1 MIARNDLLS
10 AVKSLQD
17 AANRHAIDEV
27 MAMFV
32 DDAEFE
38 LGGLPR
44 LVGKKE
50 IRSIFEY
57 DAGVNSKIELTNCAV
72 TADTVNCQ
80 FVETNDRLRLAGVDR
95 LVYQSCVLSF
105 GKRLIRSWRAA
116 PDPEAVRAVG
126 QFWNAAGQWIASHF
140 PTDYSR
146 LFTREGHF
154 IRSRENGE
162 RAVQLA
168 KQYLSTAS
176 F

>member
-1 MIARNDLLS
+1 MNTRNDLLS
-10 AVKSLQD
+10 AVKALQD
-17 AANRHAIDEV
+17 AANRHATDEV
-27 MAMFV
+27 MAIFA

-38 LGGLPR
+38 LEGLVR

-57 DAGVNSKIELTNCAV
+57 DAGVNSKIELINCNV

-80 FVETNDRLRLAGVDR
+80 LVETNDRLRLAGVDR
-95 LVYQSCVLSF
+95 LVYHSCVLSF
-105 GKRLIRSWRAA
+105 KNSLIRSWRAA

-126 QFWNAAGQWIASHF
+126 QFWNAAGQWIARHF

-146 LFTREGHF
+146 LFTREGRF
-154 IRSRENGE
+154 VRSRENGE

-168 KQYLSTAS
+168 KEYLSTVS
-176 F
+176 S